1 MIEYKY
7 PQEKEIVL
15 HYATLLKNST
25 ALTLID
31 EGSVNSNDDVKII
44 AKFYWE
50 IVDLSVEEDK
60 ALSGKYDDMEK
71 WLERIYTSLHIYFN
85 NNGYGDI
92 WDNEI
97 P

>member
-7 PQEKEIVL
+7 PLEKEIVL
-15 HYATLLKNST
+15 HYATLLKNNT
-25 ALTLID
+25 ALTIFH
-31 EGSVNSNDDVKII
+31 EGSVNTNEDVKII
-44 AKFYWE
+44 AKFYWHM
-50 IVDLSVEEDK
+50 VDLSVEEDK

-92 WDNEI
+92 WDDEI
-97 P
+97 T